1 MHTPAYTYMHSAHHL
16 QTSTDLPTPACT
28 SIALYAL
35 AHTWTHLHAPC
46 ANLHRRVKKQKERLE
61 QLNQKIET
69 EKAELQRQLE
79 EAQKHSSKL
88 ANEYNHA
95 RREAAHFAQEATLA
109 KEQLS
114 KKAEV
119 TTVPEQLSMNT
130 EKAQN
135 VGVDGG
141 TQASRPL
148 FDEADDDLFDGTPEE
163 VSKKLEQRI
172 AFQKR
177 TLTRLE
183 QELKKFKNGDPSTR
197 TERLG
202 SSWAHRGRVLKVVAC
217 FHSLLSP
224 LTLF

>member
-1 MHTPAYTYMHSAHHL
+1 M
-16 QTSTDLPTPACT
+16 PTPACT
-28 SIALYAL
+28 SIALYAV
-35 AHTWTHLHAPC
+35 AHTWTHLHASC
-46 ANLHRRVKKQKERLE
+46 ANLHRRVQKQKERLE
-61 QLNQKIET
+61 QLNQKIAT

-79 EAQKHSSKL
+79 EAQKQSSKL
-88 ANEYNHA
+88 ANDYNHA

-119 TTVPEQLSMNT
+119 TTVPEQLSMTT

-135 VGVDGG
+135 VGVGGG
-141 TQASRPL
+141 TQAPRPL
-148 FDEADDDLFDGTPEE
+148 FEKTDDDLFDGTPEE

-183 QELKKFKNGDPSTR
+183 QELKKFKNGDPSAG

>member
-1 MHTPAYTYMHSAHHL
+1 MHTRILYIHSYTLAHTCMH
-16 QTSTDLPTPACT
+16 
-28 SIALYAL
+28 

-135 VGVDGG
+135 VGEGG
-141 TQASRPL
+141 GAQAARPL
-148 FDEADDDLFDGTPEE
+148 FEEADDDVFDGTPEE

-183 QELKKFKNGDPSTR
+183 QELKKFKNGDPSAG

-202 SSWAHRGRVLKVVAC
+202 SSWAHRGIKRD
-217 FHSLLSP
+217 LLYCPKRPIILSKETYYSVQRDP
-224 LTLF
+224 L

>member
-1 MHTPAYTYMHSAHHL
+1 M
-16 QTSTDLPTPACT
+16 
-28 SIALYAL
+28 
-35 AHTWTHLHAPC
+35 
-46 ANLHRRVKKQKERLE
+46 KKQKERLE

-119 TTVPEQLSMNT
+119 TTVPEQLSINT

-141 TQASRPL
+141 TQAPRPL